1 MSKTH
6 LVWSCAHACPSADN
20 ERFEWLGKFIYDLK
34 PDMCIDLGD
43 GADMR
48 SLNMYDKAKPGNVV
62 LESYERDIDVY
73 NDSQEKLRHQ
83 FRYHRR
89 KKPTWIGFEGN
100 HECFQGHT
108 EIFVKD
114 KGWVQTPNI
123 TEGDMVMSLSG
134 SWEPVKATHKLWHEG
149 PMYSY
154 KNQVGSFTVTP
165 NHRVYYYTC
174 NGNLLVKPAKD
185 TPRFLDLPV
194 ATQGV
199 DEESSCLTD
208 AQVKF
213 NAIALTDSYHK
224 KGKLVLYQSGPKAKE
239 VEQIIKDCKVEYRKV
254 ERDRDIKSICGV
266 ELKTCQVA
274 YEFHMKKPF
283 WCVNQNKSIPSKFF
297 NIPTDQAD
305 IFLDML
311 VFCDGSPMPDRNS
324 SVFYGKK
331 KICDDVQAF
340 CQVNGRRA
348 SITEYRSNQ
357 FRVNINPRVKQ
368 RFEKVLEDEVKDWV
382 YCITVESGSFL
393 ARQGGL
399 SLFTG
404 NCRIK
409 TALSVDP
416 RLEGSRYGIS
426 FSHLQTKTHF
436 DEYHEYEN
444 SAPAIANYGGV
455 DYAHFFAPGN
465 SSRAVSGIHHAYGL
479 IQARAVSS
487 TCGHSHLRS
496 SYFKDGAGANGL
508 VASVVGCY
516 KGKAESW
523 AGQANRSWWKGVLVK
538 REVENGM
545 YEPQWIS
552 MDTLKKEYS

>member
-100 HECFQGHT
+100 HET
-108 EIFVKD
+108 
-114 KGWVQTPNI
+114 
-123 TEGDMVMSLSG
+123 
-134 SWEPVKATHKLWHEG
+134 
-149 PMYSY
+149 
-154 KNQVGSFTVTP
+154 
-165 NHRVYYYTC
+165 
-174 NGNLLVKPAKD
+174 
-185 TPRFLDLPV
+185 
-194 ATQGV
+194 
-199 DEESSCLTD
+199 
-208 AQVKF
+208 
-213 NAIALTDSYHK
+213 
-224 KGKLVLYQSGPKAKE
+224 
-239 VEQIIKDCKVEYRKV
+239 
-254 ERDRDIKSICGV
+254 
-266 ELKTCQVA
+266 
-274 YEFHMKKPF
+274 
-283 WCVNQNKSIPSKFF
+283 
-297 NIPTDQAD
+297 
-305 IFLDML
+305 
-311 VFCDGSPMPDRNS
+311 
-324 SVFYGKK
+324 
-331 KICDDVQAF
+331 
-340 CQVNGRRA
+340 
-348 SITEYRSNQ
+348 
-357 FRVNINPRVKQ
+357 
-368 RFEKVLEDEVKDWV
+368 
-382 YCITVESGSFL
+382 
-393 ARQGGL
+393 
-399 SLFTG
+399 
-404 NCRIK
+404 RIK

>member
-213 NAIALTDSYHK
+213 NAI
-224 KGKLVLYQSGPKAKE
+224 
-239 VEQIIKDCKVEYRKV
+239 
-254 ERDRDIKSICGV
+254 
-266 ELKTCQVA
+266 
-274 YEFHMKKPF
+274 
-283 WCVNQNKSIPSKFF
+283 
-297 NIPTDQAD
+297 
-305 IFLDML
+305 
-311 VFCDGSPMPDRNS
+311 
-324 SVFYGKK
+324 
-331 KICDDVQAF
+331 
-340 CQVNGRRA
+340 
-348 SITEYRSNQ
+348 
-357 FRVNINPRVKQ
+357 KQ